1 MKIGFL
7 FPGQGSQ
14 KVGMGR
20 DLYDEYE
27 EVKTIYKKVKEI
39 TEIDIAKVSFEGP
52 EEILNKTE
60 ITQLAVL
67 TQSLAI
73 LEVLKRYNIKSNML
87 AGLSLGEYTALIE
100 DGVLDFETG
109 IKIVQKRG
117 QIMQDFIPEG
127 KWKMAA
133 VMGAEEE
140 LVKNICNNVKGF
152 VKPANYNTIGQI
164 VISGEEESVLE
175 AAEILKESGAKKVT
189 ILNTAGPFHT
199 EKLDKASQAFKAELE
214 KINIKS
220 KNSKVLKN
228 LDGKKYKVTAQ
239 EQDVSQMDVE
249 MGNLPTSTYFDYE
262 KDANVSVGD
271 SVTLEFYN
279 NATEDALVVPSNA
292 VFKAKSEHYVYRMDG
307 DAKKKVKVTLGTKTD
322 AYTQIMSGLKEGDVV
337 YVQD

>member
-14 KVGMGR
+14 QVGMGK

-27 EVKTIYKKVKEI
+27 EVKKIYKKVKDI
-39 TEIDIAKVSFEGP
+39 TGIDIAKVSFEGP

-60 ITQLAVL
+60 ITQLAVI

-73 LEVLKRYNIKSNML
+73 LEVLKRYNIKSNIS

-133 VMGAEEE
+133 VMGADEKN
-140 LVKNICNNVKGF
+140 VKNICNNVNGF

-164 VISGEEESVLE
+164 VISGEETSVLE
-175 AAEILKESGAKKVT
+175 AAEILKENGAKKVT

-199 EKLDKASQAFKAELE
+199 EKFDKARKVFKKELE
-214 KINIKS
+214 KISINS
-220 KNSKVLKN
+220 KNSKVVKN
-228 LDGKKYKVTAQ
+228 IDGTNYKLNDDICEILSNHIT
-239 EQDVSQMDVE
+239 
-249 MGNLPTSTYFDYE
+249 N
-262 KDANVSVGD
+262 SVKF
-271 SVTLEFYN
+271 T
-279 NATEDALVVPSNA
+279 TC
-292 VFKAKSEHYVYRMDG
+292 
-307 DAKKKVKVTLGTKTD
+307 
-322 AYTQIMSGLKEGDVV
+322 LKEMYQNGIDTFIEIGPGKTLSGFVKRMKFEKKINIFNINN
-337 YVQD
+337 VQSLENVLKELLRKENDKNE

>member
-14 KVGMGR
+14 KVGMGK

-39 TEIDIAKVSFEGP
+39 TGIDIAKVSFEGP

-140 LVKNICNNVKGF
+140 LVKNICNKVKGF

-164 VISGEEESVLE
+164 VISGEEASVLE
-175 AAEILKESGAKKVT
+175 AAEILKENGAKKVT

-220 KNSKVLKN
+220 KNSKVVKNIDGKEYKMNDNICETLSNHITNPVRFTSCLKEMYKNGIDTFIEIGPGKTLSGFVKRMKFEKPINILNINSVETLKN
-228 LDGKKYKVTAQ
+228 VL
-239 EQDVSQMDVE
+239 
-249 MGNLPTSTYFDYE
+249 
-262 KDANVSVGD
+262 
-271 SVTLEFYN
+271 
-279 NATEDALVVPSNA
+279 TELA
-292 VFKAKSEHYVYRMDG
+292 R
-307 DAKKKVKVTLGTKTD
+307 
-322 AYTQIMSGLKEGDVV
+322 KEND
-337 YVQD
+337 